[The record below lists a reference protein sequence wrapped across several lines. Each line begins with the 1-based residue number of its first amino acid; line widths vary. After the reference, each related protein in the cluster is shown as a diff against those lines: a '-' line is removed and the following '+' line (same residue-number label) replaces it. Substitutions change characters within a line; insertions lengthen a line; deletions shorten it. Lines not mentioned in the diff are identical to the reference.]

1 MYFTSNQK
9 AVCIWAFSAIFVWK
23 KSKLWH
29 NLVPRYPENSDIRD
43 NLYFSIVLTN
53 AKSYIQNFSSLTTK
67 LHGVYWPSVNFNLY
81 VKWLLK
87 FFILCRFVHRVSTW
101 FLESQY
107 FRTGGKHFSYLTQLS
122 LSLFFIYRRNS
133 ILVRL
138 SESRAEHRAHKLF
151 SGDSTW
157 GLPQQGPWSSKFP
170 VWRAHRQTFKIAT
183 DCKELIFI

>member
-122 LSLFFIYRRNS
+122 LSLFF
-133 ILVRL
+133 
-138 SESRAEHRAHKLF
+138 LF
-151 SGDSTW
+151 TEEIPS
-157 GLPQQGPWSSKFP
+157 
-170 VWRAHRQTFKIAT
+170 
-183 DCKELIFI
+183 

>member
-1 MYFTSNQK
+1 MKQL
-9 AVCIWAFSAIFVWK
+9 CISHLIKNLYAFGPFQLYLYEK

-138 SESRAEHRAHKLF
+138 SESRAEHRAQ
-151 SGDSTW
+151 STELTNCSVGIAPEDCHSKDP
-157 GLPQQGPWSSKFP
+157 GLQSSQCEEHIDK
-170 VWRAHRQTFKIAT
+170 HLK
-183 DCKELIFI
+183 